1 MSRLVG
7 VSPNKGP
14 PGDLRDMWGYRETVF
29 FRAQGSTSVNRFLS
43 IDET

>member
-1 MSRLVG
+1 MFRLVG
-7 VSPNKGP
+7 VSLNMGP
-14 PGDLRDMWGYRETVF
+14 LGTSGICGDIGNLF